1 MGGYTF
7 KNWAMG
13 KTEIGPSAQH
23 AQNRRPSMEDRGMRE
38 RAGRA
43 LAPASVGA
51 LVLLALALALAGCN
65 SPSATVKIPVPTAA
79 PGALQITIDRRQYAP
94 NQPIGVAVKNTS
106 QTDYYALDGQSSC
119 TFLQL
124 QHFDAAKKVWV
135 IVEGC
140 ERVSQANALA
150 IPAGL
155 SEPFTLA
162 PGTKA
167 SNPNAWDAGVY
178 RIAISYSAQADAGG
192 AALAAY
198 SAGFVVQ

>member
-1 MGGYTF
+1 
-7 KNWAMG
+7 
-13 KTEIGPSAQH
+13 
-23 AQNRRPSMEDRGMRE
+23 MRE
-38 RAGRA
+38 RAGGA
-43 LAPASVGA
+43 LALASVGT
-51 LVLLALALALAGCN
+51 LVVVLALAGCN
-65 SPSATVKIPVPTAA
+65 SSSATVKVPVPTAA
-79 PGALQITIDRRQYAP
+79 PGALQITLDRKKYTP
-94 NQPIGVAVKNTS
+94 SQPFGVTVKNTS

-178 RIAISYSAQADAGG
+178 RIAIRYSAQADAGG
-192 AALAAY
+192 AAQAAY

>member
-1 MGGYTF
+1 
-7 KNWAMG
+7 
-13 KTEIGPSAQH
+13 
-23 AQNRRPSMEDRGMRE
+23 MRE

-43 LAPASVGA
+43 ALAPASIGALIVVLA
-51 LVLLALALALAGCN
+51 LVLVGCD
-65 SPSATVKIPVPTAA
+65 SPNATVKVPVPTAA
-79 PGALQITIDRRQYAP
+79 PGAVQITIDRRQYAP
-94 NQPIGVAVKNTS
+94 SQPIGVIVKNTS
-106 QTDYYALDGQSSC
+106 QTEYYALDGQSSC

-124 QHFDAAKKVWV
+124 QHFDATKKVWV

-162 PGTKA
+162 PGTKT

-178 RIAISYSAQADAGG
+178 RIAISFSAQADAGG
-192 AALAAY
+192 AAQAAY

>member
-1 MGGYTF
+1 
-7 KNWAMG
+7 
-13 KTEIGPSAQH
+13 
-23 AQNRRPSMEDRGMRE
+23 MRE
-38 RAGRA
+38 RAGWARA
-43 LAPASVGA
+43 RASASVGA
-51 LVLLALALALAGCN
+51 LVVVLALALAGCN
-65 SPSATVKIPVPTAA
+65 SSSATVKVPVPTAA
-79 PGALQITIDRRQYAP
+79 PGALQITLDRKQYTP
-94 NQPIGVAVKNTS
+94 SQPFGVTVKNTS

-178 RIAISYSAQADAGG
+178 RIAIRYSAQADAGG
-192 AALAAY
+192 AARAAY

>member
-1 MGGYTF
+1 
-7 KNWAMG
+7 
-13 KTEIGPSAQH
+13 
-23 AQNRRPSMEDRGMRE
+23 MRE

-51 LVLLALALALAGCN
+51 LLLTVLAVTLVLAGCD
-65 SPSATVKIPVPTAA
+65 SSSATVKVPVPTAA
-79 PGALQITIDRRQYAP
+79 PGALQITIDRPQYTVS
-94 NQPIGVAVKNTS
+94 QPIGVTVKNTS
-106 QTDYYALDGQSSC
+106 KTDYYALDGQSSC

-124 QHFDAAKKVWV
+124 QHFDATKKVWV

-150 IPAGL
+150 IPAGV

-178 RIAISYSAQADAGG
+178 RIAIRYSPQPDAGG
-192 AALAAY
+192 AAQAAY
-198 SAGFVVQ
+198 SAGFVVK